1 MLRGVKVVCFHLC
14 KVDKVLWLPCS
25 LRAFCVDKLSPEGRD
40 GCQLYED
47 TTRIEVQV
55 GFSPVARG
63 STFKLDDSALHN

>member
-1 MLRGVKVVCFHLC
+1 M
-14 KVDKVLWLPCS
+14 
-25 LRAFCVDKLSPEGRD
+25 DKLSPEGRD

-47 TTRIEVQV
+47 TTKIEVQV